1 MDYLM
6 RFQSIFLVTLT
17 LDFQYQIGN
26 MIYISAKNGP
36 IATKQK
42 QTYHLNSRPQMWPL
56 DLTLNFQGQ
65 IQNLLYR
72 CVSGKLWYL
81 QHYCVGDTIVY
92 H

>member
-26 MIYISAKNGP
+26 MIYLSQKWSNCHKTKTNIS
-36 IATKQK
+36 
-42 QTYHLNSRPQMWPL
+42 LNSRPQMWPL